1 MAKKLAFDPLLFSSI
16 IVLLTLG
23 LAMVFSA
30 GTAVAQAQGL
40 TANAFLVKQV
50 AWALLGLALGGALML
65 VDYRRLRRGW
75 LVYGSLLGVVALLVV
90 VLFSPALNETHRWI
104 FLGPLSIQP
113 SELAKLALIL
123 FLAYQIQR
131 HEERFAQDLPTLLP
145 TAVVLALLAGLV
157 LLQPDLGTACM
168 LVLIAATVLFLAGLP
183 WRWVLL
189 GGASGVV
196 AVGLA
201 ILAADYRRERLLAFL
216 APEKDPLGS
225 GYQALQ
231 SLIAVG
237 SGGFTGLGVGQSLQK
252 LHFLPYPHSDF
263 IYAIIGEELGLV
275 GALAVVVLFGL
286 LLWRGMRAGYRAP
299 DLFGRYLAYGLT
311 LGLVL
316 QALINVSV
324 TLSLLPT
331 KGIPLPFIS
340 YGGSSLV
347 VTLASCGILL
357 NVSQHG

>member
-1 MAKKLAFDPLLFSSI
+1 MAKKLAFDPYLFAAVV
-16 IVLLTLG
+16 VLLTLG
-23 LAMVFSA
+23 IAMVFSA
-30 GTAVAQAQGL
+30 GTAVARAQGM
-40 TANAFLVKQV
+40 APNAFLVKQLT
-50 AWALLGLALGGALML
+50 WAVLGLIVGAVLML
-65 VDYRRLRRGW
+65 VDYRRLRRPL
-75 LVYGSLLGVVALLVV
+75 LVYGLLLAVVALLLV
-90 VLFSPALNETHRWI
+90 VLFSPSLNETHRWI

-113 SELAKLALIL
+113 SEAAKLVLVL

-131 HEERFAQDLPTLLP
+131 HEERFGRDMATLLP
-145 TAVVLALLAGLV
+145 SGVVVALLAGLV
-157 LLQPDLGTACM
+157 VLEPDLGTACM
-168 LVLIAATVLFLAGLP
+168 LVLIAAVMLFLAGLA

-189 GGASGVV
+189 GGAVSAV
-196 AVGLA
+196 ALVFG

-225 GYQALQ
+225 GFQALQ

-237 SGGFTGLGVGQSLQK
+237 SGGLVGRGAGRSLQK

-263 IYAIIGEELGLV
+263 IYSIIGEELGLI
-275 GALAVVVLFGL
+275 GALAVVLLFAV
-286 LLWRGMRAGYRAP
+286 LLWRGMRAGLHAP
-299 DLFGRYLAYGLT
+299 DLFGRYLAFGLT
-311 LGLVL
+311 LGIVL